1 MPKAK
6 PGQDQI
12 RYEVITQETPEG
24 DLLIPLPEPVLRKM
38 GWKEGDEIEIAIDNK
53 GQLYLKKN

>member
-24 DLLIPLPEPVLRKM
+24 DLLIPIPEPVLRKM
-38 GWKEGDEIEIAIDNK
+38 GWKEGDEVEIAFDDK